1 MMNQVVDYLFSMD
14 TMHDIDNI
22 TSLIEPIFLFF
33 CTVTFNAYFFHR
45 ILFPKAKPTEAKSS
59 EVPFSNRIPVR
70 IAILV
75 GLAAYYFGP
84 LYDNTGGLEDF
95 IQGEFAK
102 CSHNLRECD
111 NSQPPPPDIW

>member
-1 MMNQVVDYLFSMD
+1 MD

-84 LYDNTGGLEDF
+84 LYYNTGGLEDF

-102 CSHNLRECD
+102 CSPTIFMNATTHN
-111 NSQPPPPDIW
+111 PPPDIW